1 MDIEKQLR
9 IVQGLYAMGLDIDSN
24 YLYEKFGIQK
34 PDDAQ
39 TSLAKVAKEALDTE
53 SQNQPT
59 DPDTADPT
67 ADTTPNPGPD
77 PDQDLIYKESPT
89 IYNKDTTPTAE
100 ERRQLETWH
109 RFFVMGADK

>member
-1 MDIEKQLR
+1 MDSEKQLR

-67 ADTTPNPGPD
+67 PDHNPDPEADTTPHPD
-77 PDQDLIYKESPT
+77 PHPHTSPIYKDTPPT
-89 IYNKDTTPTAE
+89 
-100 ERRQLETWH
+100 
-109 RFFVMGADK
+109 

>member
-59 DPDTADPT
+59 DPDTV
-67 ADTTPNPGPD
+67 
-77 PDQDLIYKESPT
+77 LIYKDTPT
-89 IYNKDTTPTAE
+89 IYNKDTHPTAE

>member
-9 IVQGLYAMGLDIDSN
+9 IVQGLYAMGLDIDQN

-39 TSLAKVAKEALDTE
+39 NSLAKVAHDIE
-53 SQNQPT
+53 SQNQST
-59 DPDTADPT
+59 
-67 ADTTPNPGPD
+67 
-77 PDQDLIYKESPT
+77 DQDLIYKDTPT
-89 IYNKDTTPTAE
+89 IYNKDTHPTAE
-100 ERRQLETWH
+100 DRRQLETWH

>member
-59 DPDTADPT
+59 DPD
-67 ADTTPNPGPD
+67 
-77 PDQDLIYKESPT
+77 QDLIYKESPT